1 MQDQPAFEQ
10 MAATL
15 EASGDYKILR
25 RLVPRSI
32 STAPFN
38 PADKVAVVLDVET
51 TGLDHTKDEVIEL
64 GMLRFSYSEADV
76 VTGVTDT
83 FQAFREP
90 SVPISPEITN
100 LTGIT
105 NEMVAG
111 QRIEENAVEEFVRD
125 ANVVIAHN
133 AAFDRKFVE
142 SLNPVFSQKH
152 WACSVVEVDWRRHGF
167 AGAKLVYLL
176 AGCGLFHDAHR
187 AVDDC
192 HAVLEILAKP
202 LAGTSSTALAAL
214 LARAR
219 QRSFR
224 IWAEQSPFDLKD
236 VLKGRG
242 YRWSDGSDGAPRS
255 WYIDVAEDD
264 HTAEIEYLR
273 AEIYQREVDLRSRS
287 LTALERFS
295 ARL

>member
-25 RLVPRSI
+25 RLVPRTV
-32 STAPFN
+32 STAPVN
-38 PADKVAVVLDVET
+38 STDKVGVILDTET

-64 GMLRFSYSEADV
+64 GMLRFSYSEADEV
-76 VTGVTDT
+76 TAVTGT
-83 FQAFREP
+83 FQGFREP
-90 SVPISPEITN
+90 SVPISTEITN
-100 LTGIT
+100 LTRIT

-111 QRIEENAVEEFVRD
+111 QVIEEAAVEEFVRD
-125 ANVVIAHN
+125 ANVIIAHN
-133 AAFDRKFVE
+133 AGFDRKFAE
-142 SLNPVFSQKH
+142 RLWPIFSQKY
-152 WACSVVEVDWRRHGF
+152 WACSCAEVDWRSHGF
-167 AGAKLVYLL
+167 AGANLGYLL

-192 HAVLEILAKP
+192 HAVLEILAKTH
-202 LAGTSSTALAAL
+202 AGASTTALAAL
-214 LARAR
+214 LDRAR
-219 QRSFR
+219 KPSFR
-224 IWAEQSPFDLKD
+224 VWAENSPFDLKQ
-236 VLKGRG
+236 VLKARG
-242 YRWSDGSDGAPRS
+242 YRWSNGSDGAPRS

-273 AEIYQREVDLRSRS
+273 AEIYQREVDVRSRS

>member
-1 MQDQPAFEQ
+1 
-10 MAATL
+10 
-15 EASGDYKILR
+15 
-25 RLVPRSI
+25 
-32 STAPFN
+32 
-38 PADKVAVVLDVET
+38 
-51 TGLDHTKDEVIEL
+51 
-64 GMLRFSYSEADV
+64 
-76 VTGVTDT
+76 
-83 FQAFREP
+83 
-90 SVPISPEITN
+90 SPEITN

-133 AAFDRKFVE
+133 AAFDRKFAE
-142 SLNPVFSQKH
+142 RLWPIFSKKP
-152 WACSVVEVDWRRHGF
+152 WACSISEIEWRKHGF
-167 AGAKLVYLL
+167 AGANLQYLL
-176 AGCGLFHDAHR
+176 TDCGLFYEAHR

-192 HAVLEILAKP
+192 HAVLEILAKALP
-202 LAGTSSTALAAL
+202 GASTTALAAL

-236 VLKGRG
+236 VLKTRG
-242 YRWSDGSDGAPRS
+242 YRWSDGSDGGPRS

-273 AEIYQREVDLRSRS
+273 AEIYQREVDVRSRS